1 MAVML
6 RSHLRDVD
14 GGGRCRGRHGTSGLR
29 HVLDR
34 GAGRFLRG
42 GRDSPSAPPPALAR
56 RPRPPASRTSG
67 RCAGLSGRGPR
78 FKRPGRHRLACTVE
92 LSRGLFT
99 ALLTLPPR
107 PLQAPTR
114 TRGAL
119 RNASAVEYH
128 SDRESTAAYGFA
140 RLSGPSGTSSDPAV
154 SKCPAVQKVLGPAA
168 EGRRLRLEAPA
179 ALTAALS
186 PDPQAFSWGRRAHSP
201 GARWPEN
208 GKPGGLSLPTGS
220 GIRTSGSGN
229 EAEGSTVNLVGG
241 SEAGRGGGVWSRV
254 FRVQILSVPCDR
266 ELPKGMGHDLS
277 HRGD

>member
-6 RSHLRDVD
+6 RSHLWDVD

-34 GAGRFLRG
+34 EAGRFLRG
-42 GRDSPSAPPPALAR
+42 GRDSPSAPPPALARRAR

-78 FKRPGRHRLACTVE
+78 FKPPGRHRLACTVE

-119 RNASAVEYH
+119 RNASAVECH

-179 ALTAALS
+179 ALTAALES
-186 PDPQAFSWGRRAHSP
+186 GSP
-201 GARWPEN
+201 GLFLGAPSPFSRSPLAGEWEAWGP
-208 GKPGGLSLPTGS
+208 LPPHW
-220 GIRTSGSGN
+220 
-229 EAEGSTVNLVGG
+229 VGDKDQ
-241 SEAGRGGGVWSRV
+241 W
-254 FRVQILSVPCDR
+254 
-266 ELPKGMGHDLS
+266 
-277 HRGD
+277 

>member
-1 MAVML
+1 MPRLGHLDPDCIRRSHLSSMAVCHLWGLFRLAGLQSVPENDDSAEKRKMAVML

-42 GRDSPSAPPPALAR
+42 GWDGPSAPPPALAC

-78 FKRPGRHRLACTVE
+78 FKRPGRHRPACTA

-114 TRGAL
+114 TRGAR

-179 ALTAALS
+179 ALTAALES
-186 PDPQAFSWGRRAHSP
+186 GSP
-201 GARWPEN
+201 GLFLGA
-208 GKPGGLSLPTGS
+208 LSPFSRSPLAGEWEAWGPLPPHW
-220 GIRTSGSGN
+220 
-229 EAEGSTVNLVGG
+229 VGDK
-241 SEAGRGGGVWSRV
+241 E
-254 FRVQILSVPCDR
+254 QQ
-266 ELPKGMGHDLS
+266 
-277 HRGD
+277 